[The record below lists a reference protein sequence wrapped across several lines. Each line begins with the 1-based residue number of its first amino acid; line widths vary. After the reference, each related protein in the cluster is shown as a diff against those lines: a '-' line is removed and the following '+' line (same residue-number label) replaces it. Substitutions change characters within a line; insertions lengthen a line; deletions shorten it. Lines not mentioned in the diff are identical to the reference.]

1 MEEAQADAVAVGH
14 VAQAALGA
22 VDLPLAGG
30 DAAELGG
37 VGVAEHDLLD
47 VAAEGDQAPVGG
59 VGEHFVEDDVGGAEL
74 VGGLQERDDADLGPA
89 GVEVDEAGLAGED
102 GGGEDV
108 VGALAHRDDVGLD
121 DLGAELLEGV
131 LDGAEDAE
139 GLGAGGVEGCRGGGQ
154 RAAGAEFLREELLPV
169 VAGHVGVAPGFLA
182 EPVEELAEG
191 VVVGVGVL
199 AYVHGGE
206 LEAEGREGADGAV
219 HVAVGEEAAAVL
231 AQGGLDEGE
240 VGEELG
246 GAEVVAAFLVGDA
259 LGEALPGVE
268 ELLADAGGLEPVGL
282 FGVQPLVAG
291 ADLGEAFEVGLE
303 GGEEFLG
310 GSGVADGVGE
320 EAAQE
325 VDEFEG
331 VADAVFVL
339 EDQHV
344 AGDVGGDV
352 GVAVAV
358 AADPG
363 AEGERAGAGG
373 QLDADATQFGGEVLQ
388 YVADGAGVEFVEV
401 VDGVAGLVGGLGT
414 DDAQFVGLPDEV
426 DVLGEAQ
433 VVSAAVAGAG
443 DGLLQ
448 EGRDAAQLVED
459 AAAGRLGGVC
469 GEDGAD
475 VEVLDRLAQ
484 VLGVGV
490 LEHVGG
496 AGEEPALGG
505 AVGAQFLA
513 AVDLLGDVGEVEVGG
528 EGAHEL
534 GGGLQVGVA
543 EEGGGGLAVGA
554 GEGADT
560 LDEVE
565 QVLALLAYEGLP
577 EEVAEAAD
585 VRAQFRV
592 GGGGRG
598 DGGLLGGQG
607 GLVSTAH
614 RCGSLQCSSA

>member
-1 MEEAQADAVAVGH
+1 M
-14 VAQAALGA
+14 
-22 VDLPLAGG
+22 
-30 DAAELGG
+30 
-37 VGVAEHDLLD
+37 VGVR
-47 VAAEGDQAPVGG
+47 V
-59 VGEHFVEDDVGGAEL
+59 F
-74 VGGLQERDDADLGPA
+74 
-89 GVEVDEAGLAGED
+89 
-102 GGGEDV
+102 
-108 VGALAHRDDVGLD
+108 AH
-121 DLGAELLEGV
+121 
-131 LDGAEDAE
+131 
-139 GLGAGGVEGCRGGGQ
+139 
-154 RAAGAEFLREELLPV
+154 
-169 VAGHVGVAPGFLA
+169 
-182 EPVEELAEG
+182 
-191 VVVGVGVL
+191 
-199 AYVHGGE
+199 VHGGE
-206 LEAEGREGADGAV
+206 LQAEGGEGADGAV
-219 HVAVGEEAAAVL
+219 HVALCEEAAAVL

-246 GAEVVAAFLVGDA
+246 GAEVVAAFLVRDA
-259 LGEALPGVE
+259 LGEALAGVE
-268 ELLADAGGLEPVGL
+268 ELLADARGLEPVGL
-282 FGVQPLVAG
+282 FGVEPLVAG

-331 VADAVFVL
+331 VGDAVLVL

-344 AGDVGGDV
+344 AGHVGGDV
-352 GVAVAV
+352 GVAVPV

-363 AEGERAGAGG
+363 AEGERTGARG
-373 QLDADATQFGGEVLQ
+373 QFDADAAQFGGEVLQ
-388 YVADGAGVEFVEV
+388 DVADGAGVEFVEV
-401 VDGVAGLVGGLGT
+401 VDGVAGLVGGLGA
-414 DDAQFVGLPDEV
+414 DHAQLVGLPDEV
-426 DVLGEAQ
+426 DVLGEAE
-433 VVSAAVAGAG
+433 VVAAAVAGAG

-448 EGRDAAQLVED
+448 QGRDAAQLVED
-459 AAAGRLGGVC
+459 AAAGRLGGVR

-496 AGEEPALGG
+496 AGEEPAFGG

-528 EGAHEL
+528 EGPHEL
-534 GGGLQVGVA
+534 AGGLQVGVA
-543 EEGGGGLAVGA
+543 EEGGGGFAVGT
-554 GEGADT
+554 GEGADAF
-560 LDEVE
+560 DEVE
-565 QVLALLAYEGLP
+565 QVLAFLAYEGLP

-607 GLVSTAH
+607 ALSALLTGAAPCSVRALLGGGLPAVRGVDPFGLASGGTPLL
-614 RCGSLQCSSA
+614 RCGSGCPCGPRCPTGTRIGVRCPCLGKRLTGRVVGGPAAGGGAGRAPVVVAALPLSRAPALPYLRCRRLRTRRVW